1 MNYLTSHEKTQ
12 ISFGLHIRASQ
23 CPLLH
28 FHVKVSAFFG
38 PYAAYMVIKIPIAV
52 CTKSPALLAKGRGL
66 IDQGDIRLTAAV
78 SPLRA
83 EPARDKLEPAQR
95 LVAEDMALVNKLI
108 VARLESRVDLIPQL
122 AGHLVSAGG
131 KRVRPM
137 LTLIAANLCGY
148 EGKRH
153 HGLAAAVEFI
163 HTATLLHDDVVD
175 QSDLRRGN
183 ATANAVWGNKP
194 SVLVGDFLFARAFQ
208 LMVEDGSIQVLK
220 ILSDASAVIAEGE
233 VAQLIT
239 ANDTETTETAY
250 MDVITAKTATLFAA
264 AAELGAVVADRSDA
278 ETDNL
283 RRYGEN
289 LGIVFQLVD
298 DVLDYN
304 ARAADLGKNVGD
316 DFRDGKITLP
326 VVLAFERG
334 NAEEKTFWQ
343 RTLEDGDQTPEDF
356 AKALSLMERHGTL
369 KDSMVRATD
378 YADSAR
384 SALKGFDD
392 SPAKS
397 AMLDLVDF
405 CIERIY

>member
-1 MNYLTSHEKTQ
+1 M
-12 ISFGLHIRASQ
+12 
-23 CPLLH
+23 
-28 FHVKVSAFFG
+28 
-38 PYAAYMVIKIPIAV
+38 
-52 CTKSPALLAKGRGL
+52 
-66 IDQGDIRLTAAV
+66 TAAG
-78 SPLRA
+78 STLRA
-83 EPARDKLEPAQR
+83 QPARDKLEPVQQ
-95 LVAEDMALVNKLI
+95 LVAEDMALVNQLI
-108 VARLESRVDLIPQL
+108 VAKLESRVSLIPEL

-137 LTLIAANLCGY
+137 LTLIAASLCGY
-148 EGKRH
+148 QGTRH

-239 ANDTETTETAY
+239 ANDTETTEAAY
-250 MDVITAKTATLFAA
+250 MEVITAKTATLFAA
-264 AAELGAVVADRSDA
+264 AAELGAVVADRTQSDA
-278 ETDNL
+278 NSL
-283 RRYGEN
+283 RSYGEN

-304 ARAADLGKNVGD
+304 AREADLGKNVGD
-316 DFRDGKITLP
+316 DFKDGKITLP

-334 NAEEKTFWQ
+334 DDTERSFWK
-343 RTLEDGDQTPEDF
+343 RTLEEGEQTAEDF
-356 AKALSLMERHGTL
+356 SRALELMERHSTL
-369 KDSMVRATD
+369 NESMIRATD
-378 YADSAR
+378 YADKAKASLDTFA
-384 SALKGFDD
+384 DN
-392 SPAKS
+392 PAKS
-397 AMLDLVDF
+397 AMIDLVDF

>member
-1 MNYLTSHEKTQ
+1 
-12 ISFGLHIRASQ
+12 
-23 CPLLH
+23 
-28 FHVKVSAFFG
+28 
-38 PYAAYMVIKIPIAV
+38 
-52 CTKSPALLAKGRGL
+52 
-66 IDQGDIRLTAAV
+66 LTAAG
-78 SPLRA
+78 STLRA
-83 EPARDKLEPAQR
+83 QPARDKLEPVQR
-95 LVAEDMALVNKLI
+95 LVAADMAEVNRLI
-108 VARLESRVDLIPQL
+108 VARLESRVSLIPEL

-137 LTLIAANLCGY
+137 LTLIAASLCGY
-148 EGKRH
+148 RGTRH

-208 LMVEDGSIQVLK
+208 LMVEDGSLDVLK

-239 ANDTETTETAY
+239 ANDTETTEAAY

-264 AAELGAVVADRSDA
+264 AAELGAVVAARPRA
-278 ETDNL
+278 EADCL
-283 RRYGEN
+283 RGYGEN

-304 ARAADLGKNVGD
+304 ARETDLGKNVGD
-316 DFRDGKITLP
+316 DFKDGKITLP
-326 VVLAFERG
+326 VVLAFERSD
-334 NAEEKTFWQ
+334 AEERAFWQ
-343 RTLEDGDQTPEDF
+343 RTLEEGEQTPDDF
-356 AKALSLMERHGTL
+356 KNAIVLMERHKAL
-369 KDSMVRATD
+369 EDSMIRATD
-378 YADSAR
+378 YAERAR
-384 SALKGFDD
+384 QSLASFADND
-392 SPAKS
+392 AKA

-405 CIERIY
+405 CIDRIY

>member
-1 MNYLTSHEKTQ
+1 M
-12 ISFGLHIRASQ
+12 
-23 CPLLH
+23 
-28 FHVKVSAFFG
+28 
-38 PYAAYMVIKIPIAV
+38 
-52 CTKSPALLAKGRGL
+52 
-66 IDQGDIRLTAAV
+66 TAAG
-78 SPLRA
+78 STLKAQPD
-83 EPARDKLEPAQR
+83 RDKLAPVQQ
-95 LVAEDMALVNKLI
+95 LVADDMAEVNRLI

-122 AGHLVSAGG
+122 AGHLVGAGG

-137 LTLIAANLCGY
+137 LTLIAARLCGY
-148 EGKRH
+148 EGARH

-239 ANDTETTETAY
+239 ANDTDTTEAAY
-250 MDVITAKTATLFAA
+250 MEVISAKTATLFAA
-264 AAELGAVVADRSDA
+264 AAELGAVVAARSDA
-278 ETDNL
+278 EAANL
-283 RRYGEN
+283 RSYGEN

-316 DFRDGKITLP
+316 DFKDGKITLP

-334 NAEEKTFWQ
+334 DEEEKAFWQ
-343 RTLEDGDQTPEDF
+343 RTLEDGEQTPEDF
-356 AKALSLMERHGTL
+356 SKALVLMERHGTL
-369 KDSMVRATD
+369 KDSMTRATN
-378 YADSAR
+378 YAERAKSAI
-384 SALKGFDD
+384 KGFSE
-392 SPAKS
+392 SPAKA

>member
-1 MNYLTSHEKTQ
+1 M
-12 ISFGLHIRASQ
+12 
-23 CPLLH
+23 
-28 FHVKVSAFFG
+28 
-38 PYAAYMVIKIPIAV
+38 
-52 CTKSPALLAKGRGL
+52 
-66 IDQGDIRLTAAV
+66 TAAA
-78 SPLRA
+78 STLHTR
-83 EPARDKLEPAQR
+83 PARDKLEPVQR
-95 LVAEDMALVNKLI
+95 LVATDMADVNRLI
-108 VARLESRVDLIPQL
+108 IARLESRVSLIPEL

-137 LTLIAANLCGY
+137 LTLIAADLCGY

-208 LMVEDGSIQVLK
+208 LMVDDGSLQVLK

-239 ANDTETTETAY
+239 ANDTETTEAAY
-250 MDVITAKTATLFAA
+250 MEVIAAKTATLFAA
-264 AAELGAVVADRSDA
+264 AAELGAVVADRPRTDA
-278 ETDNL
+278 DSL
-283 RRYGEN
+283 RSYGEN

-304 ARAADLGKNVGD
+304 ARESDLGKNVGD
-316 DFRDGKITLP
+316 DFKDGKITLP

-334 NAEEKTFWQ
+334 DADERTFWQ
-343 RTLEDGDQTPEDF
+343 RTLEEGEQTPEDF
-356 AKALSLMERHGTL
+356 KTAIQLMERHGTL
-369 KDSMVRATD
+369 KDSMTRASN
-378 YADSAR
+378 YADKAKT
-384 SALKGFDD
+384 ALTNFQD
-392 SPAKS
+392 SPARS

>member
-1 MNYLTSHEKTQ
+1 M
-12 ISFGLHIRASQ
+12 
-23 CPLLH
+23 
-28 FHVKVSAFFG
+28 
-38 PYAAYMVIKIPIAV
+38 
-52 CTKSPALLAKGRGL
+52 
-66 IDQGDIRLTAAV
+66 TAAG
-78 SPLRA
+78 STLRA
-83 EPARDKLEPAQR
+83 QPARDKLEPVQW
-95 LVAEDMALVNKLI
+95 LVAEDMVLVNRLI
-108 VARLESRVDLIPQL
+108 VARLESRVSLIPEL

-137 LTLIAANLCGY
+137 LTLISASLCGY
-148 EGKRH
+148 QGTRH

-208 LMVEDGSIQVLK
+208 LMVEDGSLQVLK

-239 ANDTETTETAY
+239 ANDTETTEAAY
-250 MDVITAKTATLFAA
+250 MEVISAKTATLFAA
-264 AAELGAVVADRSDA
+264 AAELGAVVAARSDA
-278 ETDNL
+278 EADNL
-283 RRYGEN
+283 RAYGEN

-304 ARAADLGKNVGD
+304 ARASDLGKNVGD
-316 DFRDGKITLP
+316 DFKDGKITLP

-334 NAEEKTFWQ
+334 DAAERTFWQ
-343 RTLEDGDQTPEDF
+343 RTREQGDQTSEDF
-356 AKALSLMERHGTL
+356 ASAILLMERHDAL
-369 KDSMVRATD
+369 KDSMTRAAD
-378 YADSAR
+378 YAERAR
-384 SALKGFDD
+384 TSLADFADN
-392 SPAKS
+392 PAKR

-405 CIERIY
+405 CIERIH

>member
-1 MNYLTSHEKTQ
+1 M
-12 ISFGLHIRASQ
+12 
-23 CPLLH
+23 
-28 FHVKVSAFFG
+28 
-38 PYAAYMVIKIPIAV
+38 
-52 CTKSPALLAKGRGL
+52 
-66 IDQGDIRLTAAV
+66 TAAG
-78 SPLRA
+78 STLQTRPT
-83 EPARDKLEPAQR
+83 RDKLAPIQG
-95 LVAEDMALVNKLI
+95 LVAEDMNEVNRLI
-108 VARLESRVDLIPQL
+108 VARLDSRVSLIPEL

-137 LTLIAANLCGY
+137 LTLIAADLCGY
-148 EGKRH
+148 QGTRQ

-233 VAQLIT
+233 VAQLLT
-239 ANDTETTETAY
+239 ANDTETTEGAY
-250 MDVITAKTATLFAA
+250 MEVITAKTATLFAA
-264 AAELGAVVADRSDA
+264 AAELGAVVADRPRADA
-278 ETDNL
+278 DSL
-283 RRYGEN
+283 RNYGEN

-304 ARAADLGKNVGD
+304 ARETDIGKHVGD
-316 DFRDGKITLP
+316 DFKDGKITLP

-334 NAEEKTFWQ
+334 DEDERRFWR
-343 RTLEDGDQTPEDF
+343 RTLEESEQTPEDF
-356 AKALSLMERHGTL
+356 ENAIRLMERHGAL
-369 KDSMVRATD
+369 ADSMTRATD
-378 YADSAR
+378 YAGRAR
-384 SALKGFDD
+384 DALGDFAEG
-392 SPAKS
+392 PAKT

>member
-1 MNYLTSHEKTQ
+1 M
-12 ISFGLHIRASQ
+12 
-23 CPLLH
+23 
-28 FHVKVSAFFG
+28 
-38 PYAAYMVIKIPIAV
+38 
-52 CTKSPALLAKGRGL
+52 
-66 IDQGDIRLTAAV
+66 TAA
-78 SPLRA
+78 SSTLSA
-83 EPARDKLEPAQR
+83 EPDRDKLEPVQR
-95 LVAEDMALVNKLI
+95 LVADDMAEVNRLI
-108 VARLESRVDLIPQL
+108 VTRLESRVDLIPTL

-137 LTLIAANLCGY
+137 LTLIAASLCGY
-148 EGKRH
+148 QGGRH

-208 LMVEDGSIQVLK
+208 LMVEDGSIDVLR

-239 ANDTETTETAY
+239 ANDTETTEAAY
-250 MDVITAKTATLFAA
+250 MEVITAKTATLFAA

-278 ETDNL
+278 EAADL
-283 RRYGEN
+283 RSYGEN

-304 ARAADLGKNVGD
+304 AREVDLGKNVGD

-334 NAEEKTFWQ
+334 DAEEKTFWQ
-343 RTLEDGDQTPEDF
+343 RTLEDGDQTDDDF
-356 AKALSLMERHGTL
+356 AEALACMQRHNTL
-369 KDSMVRATD
+369 NDSMTRATD
-378 YADSAR
+378 YAERAK
-384 SALKGFDD
+384 SALKKFPE
-392 SPAKS
+392 SPAKA

>member
-1 MNYLTSHEKTQ
+1 M
-12 ISFGLHIRASQ
+12 IR
-23 CPLLH
+23 
-28 FHVKVSAFFG
+28 
-38 PYAAYMVIKIPIAV
+38 KILIAV

-83 EPARDKLEPAQR
+83 EPARDKLEPVQH
-95 LVAEDMALVNKLI
+95 LVAEDMAEVNKLI

-137 LTLIAANLCGY
+137 LTLIAADLCGY
-148 EGKRH
+148 RGKRH

-239 ANDTETTETAY
+239 ANDTETTEAAY
-250 MDVITAKTATLFAA
+250 MDVISSKTATLFAA
-264 AAELGAVVADRSDA
+264 AAELGAVVAERPQIEAERLRS
-278 ETDNL
+278 
-283 RRYGEN
+283 YGEN

-334 NAEEKTFWQ
+334 DDDERTFWQ

-356 AKALSLMERHGTL
+356 AKALALMVSHGTL
-369 KDSMVRATD
+369 KDSMNRATD
-378 YADSAR
+378 YAERAKTAIKDFPKSA
-384 SALKGFDD
+384 
-392 SPAKS
+392 AKA

>member
-1 MNYLTSHEKTQ
+1 M
-12 ISFGLHIRASQ
+12 
-23 CPLLH
+23 
-28 FHVKVSAFFG
+28 
-38 PYAAYMVIKIPIAV
+38 
-52 CTKSPALLAKGRGL
+52 
-66 IDQGDIRLTAAV
+66 TAAA
-78 SPLRA
+78 SPLRARTARA
-83 EPARDKLEPAQR
+83 EPARDKLAPIR
-95 LVAEDMALVNKLI
+95 GLVADDMQRVNQLI
-108 VARLESRVDLIPQL
+108 VKRLDSQVSLIPEL
-122 AGHLVSAGG
+122 AGHLVGAGG

-137 LTLIAANLCGY
+137 LTLSAAALCGY
-148 EGKRH
+148 EGDRH
-153 HGLAAAVEFI
+153 LGLAAAVEFI

-175 QSDLRRGN
+175 DSDLRRGN

-208 LMVEDGSIQVLK
+208 LMVEDGSLEVLK

-239 ANDTETTETAY
+239 ANDTETTEAAY

-278 ETDNL
+278 EAANL
-283 RRYGEN
+283 RSYGEN

-304 ARAADLGKNVGD
+304 ARETDLGKNVGD

-334 NAEEKTFWQ
+334 DEDEKTFWR
-343 RTLEDGDQTPEDF
+343 RTLEDSEQTPDDF
-356 AKALSLMERHGTL
+356 SHALALMQRHGTL
-369 KDSMVRATD
+369 TDSMTRAEH
-378 YADSAR
+378 YADR
-384 SALKGFDD
+384 TRQALAPFPEN
-392 SPAKS
+392 PAKA

>member
-1 MNYLTSHEKTQ
+1 M
-12 ISFGLHIRASQ
+12 
-23 CPLLH
+23 
-28 FHVKVSAFFG
+28 
-38 PYAAYMVIKIPIAV
+38 
-52 CTKSPALLAKGRGL
+52 
-66 IDQGDIRLTAAV
+66 TAAG
-78 SPLRA
+78 STLQAQPI
-83 EPARDKLEPAQR
+83 RDKLEPVQR
-95 LVAEDMALVNKLI
+95 LVAADMADVNQLI
-108 VARLESRVDLIPQL
+108 VARLESRVSLIPEL

-137 LTLIAANLCGY
+137 LTLIAADLCGY

-208 LMVEDGSIQVLK
+208 LMVEDGSLQVLK

-239 ANDTETTETAY
+239 ANDTETTEAAY
-250 MDVITAKTATLFAA
+250 MEVISAKTATLFAA
-264 AAELGAVVADRSDA
+264 AAELGAVVADRPLA
-278 ETDNL
+278 EADSL
-283 RRYGEN
+283 RSYGEN

-304 ARAADLGKNVGD
+304 AREIDLGKNVGD
-316 DFRDGKITLP
+316 DFKDGKITLP

-334 NAEEKTFWQ
+334 DKDEKTFWQ
-343 RTLEDGDQTPEDF
+343 RTLEEGEQTPEDF
-356 AKALSLMERHGTL
+356 KTAIQLMERHGTL
-369 KDSMVRATD
+369 KDSMTRATD
-378 YADSAR
+378 YADKAK
-384 SALKGFDD
+384 SALTTFPD

>member
-1 MNYLTSHEKTQ
+1 M
-12 ISFGLHIRASQ
+12 
-23 CPLLH
+23 
-28 FHVKVSAFFG
+28 
-38 PYAAYMVIKIPIAV
+38 
-52 CTKSPALLAKGRGL
+52 
-66 IDQGDIRLTAAV
+66 TAAGSTLQV
-78 SPLRA
+78 QPD
-83 EPARDKLEPAQR
+83 RDKLGPVQR
-95 LVAEDMALVNKLI
+95 LVAADMAEVNQLIIAKLQ
-108 VARLESRVDLIPQL
+108 SRVSLIPEL

-137 LTLIAANLCGY
+137 LTLIAADLCGY

-208 LMVEDGSIQVLK
+208 LMVDDGSLKVLK

-239 ANDTETTETAY
+239 ANDTETTEAAY
-250 MDVITAKTATLFAA
+250 MEVISAKTATLFAA

-278 ETDNL
+278 DADNL
-283 RRYGEN
+283 RAYGEN

-304 ARAADLGKNVGD
+304 AHETDLGKNVGD
-316 DFRDGKITLP
+316 DFKDGKITLP

-334 NAEEKTFWQ
+334 DKDEKTFWQ
-343 RTLEDGDQTPEDF
+343 RTLEEGEQTPVDF
-356 AKALSLMERHGTL
+356 KTAIQLMERHGTL
-369 KDSMVRATD
+369 KDSMTRATG
-378 YADSAR
+378 YADKAKT
-384 SALKGFDD
+384 ALNNFTAC
-392 SPAKS
+392 PAKS

>member
-1 MNYLTSHEKTQ
+1 
-12 ISFGLHIRASQ
+12 
-23 CPLLH
+23 
-28 FHVKVSAFFG
+28 
-38 PYAAYMVIKIPIAV
+38 
-52 CTKSPALLAKGRGL
+52 
-66 IDQGDIRLTAAV
+66 
-78 SPLRA
+78 
-83 EPARDKLEPAQR
+83 
-95 LVAEDMALVNKLI
+95 MALVNRLI

-122 AGHLVSAGG
+122 AGHLVGAGG

-137 LTLIAANLCGY
+137 LTLIAAKLCGY
-148 EGKRH
+148 EGSRH

-239 ANDTETTETAY
+239 ANDTETTEAAY
-250 MDVITAKTATLFAA
+250 MEVITAKTATLFAA
-264 AAELGAVVADRSDA
+264 AAELGAVVAARSDA
-278 ETDNL
+278 EAAHL
-283 RRYGEN
+283 RSYGEN

-304 ARAADLGKNVGD
+304 ARETDLGKNIGD
-316 DFRDGKITLP
+316 DFKDGKITLP

-334 NAEEKTFWQ
+334 DEVEKKFWQ
-343 RTLEDGDQTPEDF
+343 RTLEDGEQTPDDF
-356 AKALSLMERHGTL
+356 AHALALMQRHGTL
-369 KDSMVRATD
+369 DDSMTRASD
-378 YADSAR
+378 YADRAKTS
-384 SALKGFDD
+384 LQTFPET
-392 SPAKS
+392 PAKA

-405 CIERIY
+405 CIDRIF

>member
-1 MNYLTSHEKTQ
+1 M
-12 ISFGLHIRASQ
+12 
-23 CPLLH
+23 
-28 FHVKVSAFFG
+28 
-38 PYAAYMVIKIPIAV
+38 
-52 CTKSPALLAKGRGL
+52 
-66 IDQGDIRLTAAV
+66 TAAG

-83 EPARDKLEPAQR
+83 KPDRDKLLPVQQ
-95 LVAEDMALVNKLI
+95 LVAADMTEVNRLI
-108 VARLESRVDLIPQL
+108 VARMESRVSLIPEL
-122 AGHLVSAGG
+122 AGHLINAGG

-148 EGKRH
+148 QGTRH

-183 ATANAVWGNKP
+183 ATANAVWGNQP

-208 LMVEDGSIQVLK
+208 LMVEDGSIEVLK

-239 ANDTETTETAY
+239 ANDTETTEAAY
-250 MDVITAKTATLFAA
+250 MEVISAKTATLFAA
-264 AAELGAVVADRSDA
+264 AAELGAVVADRPQADA
-278 ETDNL
+278 DCL
-283 RRYGEN
+283 RSYGEN

-304 ARAADLGKNVGD
+304 AREADLGKNVGD
-316 DFRDGKITLP
+316 DFKDGKITLP

-334 NAEEKTFWQ
+334 NEDEKTFWQ
-343 RTLEDGDQTPEDF
+343 RTLEDGEQTPDDF
-356 AKALSLMERHGTL
+356 KNAIELMEHHDTL
-369 KDSMVRATD
+369 KDSMTRATN
-378 YADSAR
+378 YADQAK
-384 SALKGFDD
+384 SALTNFPDND
-392 SPAKS
+392 AKQ

-405 CIERIY
+405 CINRIY

>member
-1 MNYLTSHEKTQ
+1 M
-12 ISFGLHIRASQ
+12 
-23 CPLLH
+23 
-28 FHVKVSAFFG
+28 
-38 PYAAYMVIKIPIAV
+38 
-52 CTKSPALLAKGRGL
+52 
-66 IDQGDIRLTAAV
+66 TAAS
-78 SPLRA
+78 SPLRD
-83 EPARDKLEPAQR
+83 EPARDKLAPVQQ
-95 LVAEDMALVNKLI
+95 LVAEDMALVNRLI
-108 VARLESRVDLIPQL
+108 VARLDSRVDLIPQL
-122 AGHLVSAGG
+122 AGHLVGAGG

-137 LTLIAANLCGY
+137 LTLIAAKLCGY
-148 EGKRH
+148 EGSRH

-208 LMVEDGSIQVLK
+208 LMVDDGSIQVLK

-239 ANDTETTETAY
+239 ANDTDTTEAAY
-250 MDVITAKTATLFAA
+250 MEVITAKTATLFAA

-278 ETDNL
+278 EAADL
-283 RRYGEN
+283 RSYGEN

-316 DFRDGKITLP
+316 DFKDGKITLP

-334 NAEEKTFWQ
+334 DETEKKFWQ
-343 RTLEDGDQTPEDF
+343 RTLEDGEQTPEDF
-356 AKALSLMERHGTL
+356 SHALALMERHGTL
-369 KDSMVRATD
+369 NDSMTRATD
-378 YADSAR
+378 YAER
-384 SALKGFDD
+384 
-392 SPAKS
+392 AKTAIQAFEETRAKA

>member
-1 MNYLTSHEKTQ
+1 M
-12 ISFGLHIRASQ
+12 
-23 CPLLH
+23 
-28 FHVKVSAFFG
+28 
-38 PYAAYMVIKIPIAV
+38 
-52 CTKSPALLAKGRGL
+52 
-66 IDQGDIRLTAAV
+66 TAAR
-78 SPLRA
+78 STLGT
-83 EPARDKLEPAQR
+83 EPVRDKLEPVQR
-95 LVAEDMALVNKLI
+95 LVADDMVEVNRLI

-137 LTLIAANLCGY
+137 LTLIAASLCGY
-148 EGKRH
+148 QGTRH

-208 LMVEDGSIQVLK
+208 LMVEDGSIDVLR

-239 ANDTETTETAY
+239 ANDTETTEAAY
-250 MDVITAKTATLFAA
+250 MEVIAAKTATLFAA
-264 AAELGAVVADRSDA
+264 AVELGAIVADRSDA
-278 ETDNL
+278 EAANL
-283 RRYGEN
+283 RSYGEN

-304 ARAADLGKNVGD
+304 ARETDLGKNVGD

-334 NAEEKTFWQ
+334 GTDEKTFWQ
-343 RTLEDGDQTPEDF
+343 RTLEDGDQNDDDF
-356 AKALSLMERHGTL
+356 SEALALMQRHGTL
-369 KDSMVRATD
+369 KDCMTRATD
-378 YADSAR
+378 YANRAK
-384 SALKGFDD
+384 SALKDFPE

-405 CIERIY
+405 CIDRIY